1 MCNCIVSG
9 VINFTEMKDV
19 MIKEQVFYHS
29 IDAVW
34 KAISTQEEIQNWLSV
49 YDRFWDEKLDLL
61 S

>member
-1 MCNCIVSG
+1 
-9 VINFTEMKDV
+9 MKDV